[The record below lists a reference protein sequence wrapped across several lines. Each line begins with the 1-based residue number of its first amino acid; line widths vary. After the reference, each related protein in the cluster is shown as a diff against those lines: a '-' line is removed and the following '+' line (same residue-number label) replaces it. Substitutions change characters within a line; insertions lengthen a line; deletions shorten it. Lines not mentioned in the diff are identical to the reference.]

1 MADVRRPAPAAPGR
15 GAHGGRREQSPS
27 AGDGPRITLVAGS
40 VVAVAVLGVATG
52 LATQSGERLPVLVA
66 AAVLLAATGVALLAV
81 RRGYRRPAAR
91 SARILTEMAGSN
103 GRLDPPLE
111 AAAGD
116 AGGPAPALEAAA
128 AAARSRLSRLEHANQ
143 RLNAV
148 IGALPQG
155 VLVFGHDGTLREIN
169 RTGAGMLNSAAGANG
184 TPAEE
189 APMTLTSE
197 ILKRHGVTEVAEP
210 ALYHGERAD
219 AERRISGRESRWLRA
234 QSQPFTSS
242 DGERG
247 ALVVLHDV
255 TRLRHLEQMR
265 SDFVANVS
273 HELRTPITS
282 ISGFVETLLDSEM
295 YNSAQARHFLEIVV
309 KHSSR
314 LEAILDDL
322 MSLANIELG
331 EERRS
336 ISFGDTALDPVI
348 SAAVQSCGQAA
359 VEGGVALQ
367 AECDPDLTC
376 RMNPQLVEQAVTN
389 LLDNAIKHSDRDARV
404 VVRAARNAG
413 DVLIE
418 VTDTGIGIAPE
429 HQQRIFERF
438 YRVDRARS
446 RENGGTG
453 LGLAIVKHIAQAHD
467 GDVSVRSTLR
477 HGSTFTLR
485 LPGQRH

>member
-1 MADVRRPAPAAPGR
+1 MA
-15 GAHGGRREQSPS
+15 
-27 AGDGPRITLVAGS
+27 LVAGS
-40 VVAVAVLGVATG
+40 MAAVAALGVVTG
-52 LATQSGERLPVLVA
+52 VAAERGSRLPLLVA
-66 AAVLLAATGVALLAV
+66 AAALLVAAGAALLAV
-81 RRGYRRPAAR
+81 RRCYGRPATR
-91 SARILTEMAGSN
+91 SARILAEVAGSS
-103 GRLDPPLE
+103 GQPSLPLE
-111 AAAGD
+111 AM
-116 AGGPAPALEAAA
+116 A
-128 AAARSRLSRLEHANQ
+128 AAARSRISHLEHAGQ
-143 RLNAV
+143 RLSAV

-155 VLVFGHDGTLREIN
+155 VLVFGGDGTLLEIN
-169 RTGAGMLNSAAGANG
+169 RTGEGMLGAAAGADG
-184 TPAEE
+184 
-189 APMTLTSE
+189 APTDGAAMTLSSE
-197 ILKRHGVTEVAEP
+197 LLQRHGVAAVAEP
-210 ALYHGERAD
+210 ALYHGERAEAD
-219 AERRISGRESRWLRA
+219 CRIPGPETRWLQA

-247 ALVVLHDV
+247 ALVVLRDV

-282 ISGFVETLLDSEM
+282 IVGFVETLLDSEM
-295 YNSAQARHFLEIVV
+295 YNSAQARHFLEIIV

-336 ISFGDTALDPVI
+336 IAFGDTALAPVI

-359 VEGGVALQ
+359 GAGGVVLQ

-376 RMNPQLVEQAVTN
+376 RMNAQLVEQAVTN

-404 VVRAARNAG
+404 VVRAGRNPSG
-413 DVLIE
+413 VLIE
-418 VTDTGIGIAPE
+418 VTDSGIGIAPQ

-446 RENGGTG
+446 REHGGTG

-485 LPGQRH
+485 LPG

>member
-1 MADVRRPAPAAPGR
+1 MA
-15 GAHGGRREQSPS
+15 
-27 AGDGPRITLVAGS
+27 LVAAS
-40 VVAVAVLGVATG
+40 VAAVAALGVATG
-52 LATQSGERLPVLVA
+52 LAAQSDDRLPVLVA

-81 RRGYRRPAAR
+81 RCGYRQPAAR
-91 SARILTEMAGSN
+91 SARILAELAGSN
-103 GRLDPPLE
+103 GQPGLPLE
-111 AAAGD
+111 AV
-116 AGGPAPALEAAA
+116 A
-128 AAARSRLSRLEHANQ
+128 AAARARISRLEHASE
-143 RLNAV
+143 RLSAV

-155 VLVFGHDGTLREIN
+155 VLVFGRDGTLLEIN
-169 RTGAGMLNSAAGANG
+169 RTGAGMLGAAASAQPDG
-184 TPAEE
+184 
-189 APMTLTSE
+189 APMTLSSE
-197 ILKRHGVTEVAEP
+197 LLQRHGVAAVAEP
-210 ALYHGERAD
+210 ALHHGERAEAD
-219 AERRISGRESRWLRA
+219 CRIPGPESRWLQA

-247 ALVVLHDV
+247 ALVVLHDA

-282 ISGFVETLLDSEM
+282 ISGFVETLLDNEM
-295 YNSAQARHFLEIVV
+295 YNSAQARHFLEIIA

-314 LEAILDDL
+314 LEAIIDDL
-322 MSLANIELG
+322 MSLAYIELG

-336 ISFGDTALDPVI
+336 ISFGDTALAPVI

-359 VEGGVALQ
+359 AAGGVALQ
-367 AECDPDLTC
+367 AQCDPDLTC
-376 RMNPQLVEQAVTN
+376 RMNAQLVEQAVTN

-404 VVRAARNAG
+404 VVRGGRNAS

-446 RENGGTG
+446 REHGGTG

-485 LPGQRH
+485 LPG

>member
-1 MADVRRPAPAAPGR
+1 MPVEGPTGVRARDEL
-15 GAHGGRREQSPS
+15 RERSRS
-27 AGDGPRITLVAGS
+27 AGGGPRMALVAGS
-40 VVAVAVLGVATG
+40 VAAVAVLGVATG
-52 LATQSGERLPVLVA
+52 LAARGGDRLPVMVA
-66 AAVLLAATGVALLAV
+66 AAVLLAAAGMALLAV
-81 RRGYRRPAAR
+81 RRGYGRPAAR
-91 SARILTEMAGSN
+91 SARILAEMAGGN
-103 GRLDPPLE
+103 GELDPPLE
-111 AAAGD
+111 AV
-116 AGGPAPALEAAA
+116 A
-128 AAARSRLSRLEHANQ
+128 AAARARISSLEQASQRLS
-143 RLNAV
+143 AV

-155 VLVFGHDGTLREIN
+155 VLVFGRDGTLLEIN
-169 RTGAGMLNSAAGANG
+169 RTGAGMLGAAAGTDGA
-184 TPAEE
+184 PADG
-189 APMTLTSE
+189 AAMTLSSE
-197 ILKRHGVTEVAEP
+197 LLQRHGVAAVAEP
-210 ALYHGERAD
+210 ALYHGESAEAD
-219 AERRISGRESRWLRA
+219 CRIPGPETRWLQA

-273 HELRTPITS
+273 HELRTPITA
-282 ISGFVETLLDSEM
+282 IVGFVETLLDSEM
-295 YNSAQARHFLEIVV
+295 YSSAQARHFLEIIV

-336 ISFGDTALDPVI
+336 ITFGDTALAPVI
-348 SAAVQSCGQAA
+348 SAAMQSCGQAA
-359 VEGGVALQ
+359 AAGEVALQ

-376 RMNPQLVEQAVTN
+376 RMNAQLVEQAVTN
-389 LLDNAIKHSDRDARV
+389 LLDNAIKHSDRRARV
-404 VVRAARNAG
+404 VVRAVRNAS
-413 DVLIE
+413 DVVIE

-446 RENGGTG
+446 REHGGTG
-453 LGLAIVKHIAQAHD
+453 LGLAIVKHIAQAHA
-467 GDVSVRSTLR
+467 GEVSVRSTLH

-485 LPGQRH
+485 LPG